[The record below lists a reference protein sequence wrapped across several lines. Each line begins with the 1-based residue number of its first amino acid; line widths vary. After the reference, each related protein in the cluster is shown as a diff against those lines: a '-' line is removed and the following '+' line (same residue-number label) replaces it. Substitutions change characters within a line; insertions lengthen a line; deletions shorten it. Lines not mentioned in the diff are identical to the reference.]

1 MKIGMIVAME
11 REIESAMAA
20 FGTPVRRETVTGIDV
35 SVYKIGE
42 HEVYLTRSGAG
53 EIYAAG
59 AAQTL
64 ITKYGVQAIIN
75 YGIVGGLTEEM
86 SLCRTAVVEK
96 VVHYDFDASAI
107 DGCEPARYISYPSVF
122 LETDK
127 ALLERACG
135 AVPGLKRV
143 VCASGDKFVA
153 DPEKKREL
161 HEKFGAD
168 ICEMEAAGILLT
180 ADRAGVPVLM
190 IKSVSDSLFGG
201 AEEAEKSVEQAAG
214 ECVKALMAVLYSA

>member
-11 REIESAMAA
+11 REIESAISA
-20 FGTPVRRETVTGIDV
+20 FGSPLRTESVCGMNI
-35 SVYKIGE
+35 SVYKIADSE
-42 HEVYLTRSGAG
+42 IYLTRSGAG

-59 AAQTL
+59 AAQLL
-64 ITKYGVQAIIN
+64 ITRYSVDAIVN

-86 SLCRTAVVEK
+86 TLCRTVAVDK
-96 VVHYDFDASAI
+96 VVHYDFDTSPV
-107 DGCEPARYISYPSVF
+107 DGCGPARYINYPSIY

-127 ALLERACG
+127 TLLNRALA
-135 AVPGLKRV
+135 AVPGLKKV
-143 VCASGDKFVA
+143 ICASGDKFVA

-161 HEKFGAD
+161 HEKYGAD
-168 ICEMEAAGILLT
+168 ICEMESAGIFLT

-201 AEEAEKSVEQAAG
+201 AAEAEKNVEEAAS
-214 ECVKALMAVLYSA
+214 ECVRALMAVLEA